1 MASRPGQKS
10 VLVTGAAGF
19 IGSHV
24 GEALARRGD
33 RVVGLD
39 NFDAYYDPACKR
51 RNVAEVKASLPPDA
65 AYELVEGD
73 IRDGALVSE
82 LFTRHRFD
90 TVVHL
95 AALAGVRASIGQAAR
110 YYDVN
115 VNGTITLLD
124 AAVAHPGTS
133 FVFASTSSVY
143 GNSEQSPFTE
153 DLPCDR
159 PLAPYPASKRTCELL
174 GYSYHNLHGLPF
186 TGLRFFTVYG
196 PRNRP
201 DMMAHMLLD
210 NVVSGRQVTLYEG
223 GELKRDWTYVS
234 DIAQGVVAAV
244 DRRLGYELINLGRGE
259 PVLLREFVRVVEEL
273 TGKRAQLAHAKM
285 PAADVRETFAGI
297 EKARRL
303 LGYAP
308 QTQVREGMARVWEWH
323 QKL

>member
-1 MASRPGQKS
+1 VASGKA

-24 GEALARRGD
+24 SEMLARRGD

-51 RNVAEVKASLPPDA
+51 RNVAEVQASLPA
-65 AYELVEGD
+65 GATFEIVEGD
-73 IRDGALVSE
+73 ICERELVAG
-82 LFTRHRFD
+82 LFARHRFD
-90 TVVHL
+90 AVVHL
-95 AALAGVRASIGQAAR
+95 AALAGVRASIGHAAR
-110 YYDVN
+110 YFEVN
-115 VNGTITLLD
+115 VNGTISLLD

-153 DLPCDR
+153 DQPCDR
-159 PLAPYPASKRTCELL
+159 PLAPYPASKRAGELL
-174 GYSYHNLHGLPF
+174 GYSYHNLHGLQF

-223 GELKRDWTYVS
+223 GELKRDWTYVA

-244 DRRLGYELINLGRGE
+244 DRPLGYELINLGRGE
-259 PVLLREFVRVVEEL
+259 PVLLREFVGVVEAL
-273 TGKRAQLAHAKM
+273 TGKRAQLSHAKM
-285 PAADVRETFAGI
+285 PAADVRETFADI

-308 QTQVREGMARVWEWH
+308 QTQVRDGMARVWEWY